1 MMTNKLLIPAV
12 LLVTLG
18 LTAPV
23 SAGQARPREN
33 GNRTKVTRQAR
44 PQRTAPKASART
56 PSKASARQN
65 QPRQNQ
71 PRQVR
76 PRATA
81 PRQVVRPQVQPPR
94 AAAPQRVAPRR
105 DAQRSYAV
113 PRTGRYEGN
122 YRYDRDRRDDNRRYD
137 RRSYNSRSY
146 YYRPSYRVVRPYR
159 PFYFPRSYFVFRP
172 RVSIGFGFWLGYPV
186 AYPYAYLGS
195 YAPPVYGRVM
205 PGVSVYG
212 GLSFEISPYDAAVFV
227 DGEYAGTV
235 GQYPPNA
242 PPLTLTPGP
251 HRIEIQAQGF
261 RPMMWDVTIVPGQV
275 IPWQGA
281 MQPF

>member
-33 GNRTKVTRQAR
+33 GNHTKVTRQAR
-44 PQRTAPKASART
+44 PQRTAPKASVRT
-56 PSKASARQN
+56 PPKASARQN

-71 PRQVR
+71 PRQVQPR
-76 PRATA
+76 QVQPRATA
-81 PRQVVRPQVQPPR
+81 PRQVVRPQVQPRR

-105 DAQRSYAV
+105 NDQRSYAA
-113 PRTGRYEGN
+113 PRTERYDRN
-122 YRYDRDRRDDNRRYD
+122 NRYDRDRRYD
-137 RRSYNSRSY
+137 SRNYS
-146 YYRPSYRVVRPYR
+146 YRPSYRVVRPYR

-205 PGVSVYG
+205 PGVSIYG

-251 HRIEIQAQGF
+251 HRVEIQAQGF
-261 RPMMWDVTIVPGQV
+261 RPMMWDVNIVPGQV